1 MLVRL
6 FTIALSFLVSCFGA
20 SVVLVLFV
28 FTPSEIFGL
37 PPDARIDRLA
47 KASELATFVAAQA
60 ALFCAPF
67 ALVAIVVGEL
77 LGNRRL
83 AFYLASGILIA
94 ALGFFAQHATE
105 QAGQPT
111 IANAYALSAF
121 LTSGFAGG
129 LIYWLIAGRRERAPG
144 RGHTIT
150 DTVASAKTDRN
161 GTPAAS

>member
-6 FTIALSFLVSCFGA
+6 FTIALGFLLSCFAAGIA
-20 SVVLVLFV
+20 MVLFV

-37 PPDARIDRLA
+37 APEARMDRLA

-60 ALFCAPF
+60 ALFSAPF
-67 ALVAIVVGEL
+67 ALIAIVAGEL
-77 LGNRRL
+77 IGKRRL
-83 AFYLASGILIA
+83 TFYVVSGILIA

-105 QAGQPT
+105 EAGQPT

-129 LIYWLIAGRRERAPG
+129 VIYWVVAGRRARERARANAPAVVM
-144 RGHTIT
+144 
-150 DTVASAKTDRN
+150 DAQKPDRN